1 MGASLHFSENPLI
14 KHNRVHLPQLLPQM
28 EASFMPDLFSDPPY
42 ILLILGFALLFA
54 AVVSMCTGKTFYRGL
69 VYRAKDPS
77 EF

>member
-1 MGASLHFSENPLI
+1 
-14 KHNRVHLPQLLPQM
+14 
-28 EASFMPDLFSDPPY
+28 MPDLFSDPPY